1 MNIKLFNSL
10 TEDERDFIISHKNVS
25 TIKEAQNDL
34 ECGNYNENFEINIS
48 CKQIIKKNSVVFVSK
63 FANIDCC
70 SIDCC
75 DDIFRSSMD

>member
-1 MNIKLFNSL
+1 MKLFNSL
-10 TEDERDFIISHKNVS
+10 TEDERDFIVSHKNVS
-25 TIKEAQNDL
+25 IIKEAQNDF
-34 ECGNYNENFEINIS
+34 ECGNYNENLDKNIS
-48 CKQIIKKNSVVFVSK
+48 CKQIIKKNSIVFVSK